1 MRKINRHKLISIGER
16 DTMHMVPERHTQ
28 VSQTFRCQTEWELEV
43 GVTMVNI
50 QVAFFF
56 FSCLIW
62 SFWFVSLLLFTFS
75 ETCLSLYGKFNWHIS
90 IRIDFYVSRSQLFW
104 REEKWILIIM
114 HSPDRLSRKTPSAI
128 YTFFNHKCLCFRLS
142 KLDLTSS
149 LRSGLLRPGTS
160 FSTNQYN
167 EKGS

>member
-1 MRKINRHKLISIGER
+1 MRKINRYKLISIGER

-43 GVTMVNI
+43 GITTVNI

-90 IRIDFYVSRSQLFW
+90 IRIDFYVSRSQLFR
-104 REEKWILIIM
+104 REEKW
-114 HSPDRLSRKTPSAI
+114 S
-128 YTFFNHKCLCFRLS
+128 
-142 KLDLTSS
+142 SS
-149 LRSGLLRPGTS
+149 LCTPRTDSAEKHQVLFIHSLTTS
-160 FSTNQYN
+160 VFASDYQSWTSPHHWGQDF
-167 EKGS
+167 